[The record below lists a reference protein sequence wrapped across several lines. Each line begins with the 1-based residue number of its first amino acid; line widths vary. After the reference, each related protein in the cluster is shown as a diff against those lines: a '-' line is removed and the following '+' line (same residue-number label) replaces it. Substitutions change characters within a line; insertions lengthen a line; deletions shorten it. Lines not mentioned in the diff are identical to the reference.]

1 MSLKTNNLTKSGVIV
16 LSIILLTGISLVSTL
31 EIKVQGQVQ
40 NSPAPPTPGTTAP
53 PASSA
58 APPSPGGSP
67 SSGSTAPPPLAPE
80 SPGGSPSSG
89 STAPPP
95 LAPESPGGSPSSGS
109 TAPPA
114 SSVAPPSPGGSPSSG
129 STAPPPLAPES
140 PGGSPSSG
148 STAPPLTTPPDLD
161 TADGG
166 QAANQTGEGGGAGN
180 QSAVVMIPLTTMQM
194 IMSQLQDAVTAIDS
208 NNKDNAT
215 KAMNSVDQ
223 ELKSAANASGITIE
237 TSTGE

>member
-1 MSLKTNNLTKSGVIV
+1 MHNNQHNLKTHNMSKLLVIV

-31 EIKVQGQVQ
+31 EIKVQGQVRQ
-40 NSPAPPTPGTTAP
+40 SPAPPTPGTIAP

-67 SSGSTAPPPLAPE
+67 SSGS
-80 SPGGSPSSG
+80 SS
-89 STAPPP
+89 
-95 LAPESPGGSPSSGS
+95 
-109 TAPPA
+109 PPA
-114 SSVAPPSPGGSPSSG
+114 SSAAPPSPGGSPSSG
-129 STAPPPLAPES
+129 SSSPSPPPSAPPS

-148 STAPPLTTPPDLD
+148 SSSPSPSLTTPPALD

-166 QAANQTGEGGGAGN
+166 GAANQTAGEGGGGGAVN
-180 QSAVVMIPLTTMQM
+180 QSAVVMIPLSTMQM
-194 IMSQLQDAVTAIDS
+194 IMSQLQDAMTAIDS

-223 ELKSAANASGITIE
+223 ELKSAANASGISIE
-237 TSTGE
+237 TTTG

>member
-80 SPGGSPSSG
+80 
-89 STAPPP
+89 
-95 LAPESPGGSPSSGS
+95 
-109 TAPPA
+109 
-114 SSVAPPSPGGSPSSG
+114 SPGGSPSSG

-237 TSTGE
+237 TSTG

>member
-1 MSLKTNNLTKSGVIV
+1 MSPKPNTISKLGVIV

-67 SSGSTAPPPLAPE
+67 SSGTTSPPPLAPE

-89 STAPPP
+89 T
-95 LAPESPGGSPSSGS
+95 
-109 TAPPA
+109 
-114 SSVAPPSPGGSPSSG
+114 
-129 STAPPPLAPES
+129 
-140 PGGSPSSG
+140 
-148 STAPPLTTPPDLD
+148 TAPPLTTPPDLD

-180 QSAVVMIPLTTMQM
+180 QSAVVMIPLTIMQM

-237 TSTGE
+237 TSTG

>member
-67 SSGSTAPPPLAPE
+67 SSGTTS
-80 SPGGSPSSG
+80 
-89 STAPPP
+89 
-95 LAPESPGGSPSSGS
+95 
-109 TAPPA
+109 
-114 SSVAPPSPGGSPSSG
+114 
-129 STAPPPLAPES
+129 
-140 PGGSPSSG
+140 
-148 STAPPLTTPPDLD
+148 PPLTTPPDLD

-237 TSTGE
+237 TSTG

>member
-31 EIKVQGQVQ
+31 EIKVQGQVRQ
-40 NSPAPPTPGTTAP
+40 SPAPPTPGTTAPPASSPAPPSPGGSPSSGSSSP

-67 SSGSTAPPPLAPE
+67 SSGTPPSPPP
-80 SPGGSPSSG
+80 S
-89 STAPPP
+89 
-95 LAPESPGGSPSSGS
+95 
-109 TAPPA
+109 
-114 SSVAPPSPGGSPSSG
+114 APPSPGGSPSSG
-129 STAPPPLAPES
+129 SS
-140 PGGSPSSG
+140 SPSPS
-148 STAPPLTTPPDLD
+148 LTTPPALD

-166 QAANQTGEGGGAGN
+166 GAANQTAGEGGGGAVN
-180 QSAVVMIPLTTMQM
+180 QSAVVMIPLSTMQM
-194 IMSQLQDAVTAIDS
+194 IMSQLQDAMTAIDS

-223 ELKSAANASGITIE
+223 ELKSAANASGISIE
-237 TSTGE
+237 TTTG